1 MEKGAMMTKS
11 HFFIPSVIFLFAGTP
26 LCAAQTIA
34 EECHGTETVK
44 IGSAE
49 PRSVP
54 YSLNFKADLVA
65 NTYCYG
71 SCTKEQTYSIADA
84 KSSPMKLA
92 DLERGGQKR
101 HLIFDRV
108 SGKLTDYQVFDA
120 GLGTVTRSATAVCK
134 PSRL

>member
-1 MEKGAMMTKS
+1 MMTKS
-11 HFFIPSVIFLFAGTP
+11 HFFIPPVIFLFASTP
-26 LCAAQTIA
+26 LCAAQTIV
-34 EECHGTETVK
+34 EECRGTETVK

-49 PRSVP
+49 PKSVP
-54 YSLNFKADLVA
+54 YSLTFKADLVA

-71 SCTKEQTYSIADA
+71 YCTKEQTYSIADA
-84 KSSPMKLA
+84 KSVPMKLA
-92 DLERGGQKR
+92 DLERDGQER